1 MGFYD
6 ESQVL
11 AAIDDHTVL
20 VLLLCGGALVCNVIW
35 FVLGLIA
42 GERDRAYST
51 ALLAVCVF
59 LPNDAGYVYRY
70 QNWFEDRDH
79 WFPQLFWVA
88 LCAMVIFEL
97 LFLRQILRYGHKE
110 LLPWLTRTQFQAV
123 VLLAVATSFVGYE
136 MAKQTLA
143 DPLYLGAFHVL
154 ILLSPVLGA
163 GLLTRRRTSAGQ
175 SVSMWLA
182 FTGMAALWLIGSTIG
197 LGDDMHDGLWIA
209 TGATSVAW
217 GLGLAYLI
225 SRAPAP
231 IEDVRLAPT
240 TAGAL
245 L

>member
-6 ESQVL
+6 ESTVL

-35 FVLGLIA
+35 FVLGLVA

-70 QNWFEDRDH
+70 ENWFDDRDH

-88 LCAMVIFEL
+88 LCAMVVFEL
-97 LFLRQILRYGHKE
+97 LFLRQILRYGHGE
-110 LLPWLTRTQFQAV
+110 LFPWLTRSQFQAV
-123 VLLAVATSFVGYE
+123 VLLAVATSFIGYE

-143 DPLYLGAFHVL
+143 DPLYLGAFQVL

-175 SVSMWLA
+175 SVGMWLA
-182 FTGMAALWLIGSTIG
+182 YTGMAGLWLLGSTIG
-197 LGDDMHDGLWIA
+197 LGADMRDDLWIA
-209 TGATSVAW
+209 TGIASVAW
-217 GLGLAYLI
+217 GLSLAYLI
-225 SRAPAP
+225 SRAPRPRGTSTVPLAEP
-231 IEDVRLAPT
+231 ARL
-240 TAGAL
+240 
-245 L
+245 